1 MNVEPTMPW
10 QTLKQLLKDNQLPV
24 IEIQDYPA
32 YTLPWCRSKDFT
44 EPPGSHNA
52 RLRQLQ
58 FYGENKMNTYI
69 YGPKDDPY
77 HSSPNWRLPYPEK
90 EAKQLQELVKVAQE
104 NEVDFVWA
112 IHPGQDIKWNK
123 EDRELLLAKF
133 ERCIISVSVLLPSS
147 LMIFQEKVPTL

>member
-1 MNVEPTMPW
+1 
-10 QTLKQLLKDNQLPV
+10 
-24 IEIQDYPA
+24 
-32 YTLPWCRSKDFT
+32 
-44 EPPGSHNA
+44 
-52 RLRQLQ
+52 
-58 FYGENKMNTYI
+58 MNTYI

-112 IHPGQDIKWNK
+112 IHPDKTSNGIRKTVNYYWQNLK
-123 EDRELLLAKF
+123 
-133 ERCIISVSVLLPSS
+133 RCIISVSVLLPSS